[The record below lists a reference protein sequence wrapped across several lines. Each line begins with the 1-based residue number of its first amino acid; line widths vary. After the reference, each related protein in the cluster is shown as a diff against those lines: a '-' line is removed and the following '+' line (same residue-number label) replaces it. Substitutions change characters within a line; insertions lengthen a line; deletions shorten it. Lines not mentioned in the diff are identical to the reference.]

1 MPEEILKRRRNDKVK
16 KGKEAEMKEKKE
28 GMEKNDGGGER
39 GREDGIKTNRN
50 YLFKQ
55 KREKKKMKFS

>member
-1 MPEEILKRRRNDKVK
+1 MK
-16 KGKEAEMKEKKE
+16 KGKEAQMKEKKE

-55 KREKKKMKFS
+55 KREKKNEIFLVSRR